1 MDERGR
7 ARAYRTLRHRDYRLL
22 WGTEAVSTLGTQV
35 QRVAVTWQ
43 VFELTRDPLQLGLL
57 GLCRFVPILLFGIA
71 GGVVAD
77 RRDRRRT
84 LVASQ
89 AVLLLLSAVLAG
101 MTASGAVNLLA
112 IYAITVLAATASA
125 VAGPTRQALV
135 PLLVPRT
142 ELVGAMTMNILAMQT
157 AAVAGPA
164 LGGLLIAR
172 VGVASAYAL
181 DALSFAAVI
190 AAVLAMRARRTC
202 LPSTASPCSP
212 RPRARWRDR
221 PAKPWSRYWCRGPSW
236 SGR

>member
-1 MDERGR
+1 MGLAAGAMDERGR
-7 ARAYRTLRHRDYRLL
+7 GRAYRTLRHRDYRLL
-22 WGTEAVSTLGTQV
+22 WGAEAVSTLGTQV
-35 QRVAVTWQ
+35 QRVAVAWQ

-89 AVLLLLSAVLAG
+89 AVLLLLSAALAG
-101 MTASGAVNLLA
+101 MTAAGAANLMA

-125 VAGPTRQALV
+125 VSGPTRQALV

-172 VGVASAYAL
+172 GGGASAYAL

-190 AAVLAMRARRTC
+190 AAVLA
-202 LPSTASPCSP
+202 
-212 RPRARWRDR
+212 
-221 PAKPWSRYWCRGPSW
+221 
-236 SGR
+236 